1 MSSISY
7 CGRDFSPYVQAELID
22 PGAHVVASRSLAVPG
37 RAGAAL
43 LGGEVEPRVLAV
55 RLFWDGGLGLGDAGR
70 AGVRHRLRS
79 WLLAPAGGEL
89 VVPGDPEVTYRDA
102 VCTGC
107 DGWSSLFE
115 DGSCEVE
122 FTCFDPIAYGR
133 RVETAE
139 TPVVVGGT
147 WRTWPTVRLVAVT
160 GGSVSVGDGGTGRSV
175 RVERAFSA
183 GDVVELD
190 FLAETVRVNGAD
202 ASADVTLDSD
212 FFALEPGTRPLQF
225 SGCSAHV
232 VSFYERWA

>member
-1 MSSISY
+1 MSSIIY
-7 CGRDFSPYVQAELID
+7 CGRDFSPYVQAELVD
-22 PGAHVVASRSLAVPG
+22 PGAHVVAPRALDVPG

-43 LGGEVEPRVLAV
+43 LGGEVEPRVLSV
-55 RLFWDGGLGLGDAGR
+55 RLFWDAGRGLGDAGR
-70 AGVRHRLRS
+70 SEVRHRLRS

-89 VVPGDPEVTYRDA
+89 VVPGDPAMTYRDA

-107 DGWSSLFE
+107 EGWSSLFE

-133 RVETAE
+133 RVETAD

-147 WRTWPTVRLVAVT
+147 WRTWPEVRLVARA
-160 GGSVSVGDGGTGRSV
+160 GGSACVSDSERGRSV
-175 RVERAFSA
+175 RLERAFSA

-190 FLAETVRVNGAD
+190 FLAETARVNGAD
-202 ASADVTLDSD
+202 ASADVTLASD

-225 SGCSAHV
+225 SGCSAHTV
-232 VSFYERWA
+232 GFYERWA

>member
-1 MSSISY
+1 MSSIAY

-22 PGAHVVASRSLAVPG
+22 PGAHVVAPRSLAVPG

-55 RLFWDGGLGLGDAGR
+55 RLFWDGGLGLDEAGR

-89 VVPGDPEVTYRDA
+89 VVPGDPEVTYRDT

-139 TPVVVGGT
+139 TPVAVGGT
-147 WRTWPTVRLVAVT
+147 WRTWPTVRLVAVA

-190 FLAETVRVNGAD
+190 FLAETARVNGAD
-202 ASADVTLDSD
+202 ASADVVLDSD
-212 FFALEPGTRPLQF
+212 FFALEPGTRPLRF